1 MCVAEKYKIS
11 IFKNSNFYFQGT
23 EQNGH
28 ICGSFLPAT
37 QNTSSNSL
45 FIQFI
50 TDSAT
55 SGKGKCSKSMT
66 GDEIVFF
73 ILSKSEK

>member
-11 IFKNSNFYFQGT
+11 INLNVKNSNFYFQGT

-50 TDSAT
+50 TDNAT
-55 SGKGKCSKSMT
+55 SGKGKCSKIMT
-66 GDEIVFF
+66 GDKIFF
-73 ILSKSEK
+73 YFK